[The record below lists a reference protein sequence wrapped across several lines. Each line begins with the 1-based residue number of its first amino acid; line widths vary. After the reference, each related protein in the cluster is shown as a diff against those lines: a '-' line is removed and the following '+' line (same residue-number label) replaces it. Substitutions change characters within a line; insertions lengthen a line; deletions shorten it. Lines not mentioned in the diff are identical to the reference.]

1 MVRVACVCMAS
12 MDHLSSTQHT
22 TQVVCLN
29 SPLHH
34 CVELGVMCIDGEG
47 GVCLYGQH
55 GSSQQYSAHYT
66 SGMSQ
71 LASPSLCGVRSDVY

>member
-71 LASPSLCGVRSDVY
+71 LTSPSLCGVRSDVY

>member
-1 MVRVACVCMAS
+1 
-12 MDHLSSTQHT
+12 
-22 TQVVCLN
+22 
-29 SPLHH
+29 
-34 CVELGVMCIDGEG
+34 MCIDGEG

-71 LASPSLCGVRSDVY
+71 LTSPSLCGVRSDVY